1 LKQSLEGISQGLND
15 SNQTDAAMRQ
25 NRPEVHFTGPS
36 LLSTLSPIDLV
47 RDVKSESDV
56 PEFLRLKEDVGKDL
70 RQIEI
75 EEESLAT
82 TCMFTEITLKN

>member
-1 LKQSLEGISQGLND
+1 
-15 SNQTDAAMRQ
+15 MRQ

-56 PEFLRLKEDVGKDL
+56 PEFLRLKDDIGKDL
-70 RQIEI
+70 
-75 EEESLAT
+75 S
-82 TCMFTEITLKN
+82 